1 MNQFSFIIFFIFFV
15 KFFLSIG
22 IYAQSVATLPLPAN
36 YKALSSAFLTSNNI
50 MICAKSPQA
59 SGSNGDVLYIYDL
72 SQKTSQHFNMS
83 CQYVG
88 QLSDSKFF
96 LADQTTYKFYSF
108 SSNQI
113 SVIQSYK
120 ISSSQSGIAFYKNV
134 NQEQIYLSFNNG
146 STFFGRADNL
156 YELRYCDQ
164 TPVSDIA
171 FNQYFLFTACG
182 SLLLTWDLR
191 NLSQQN
197 SKVISP
203 YSKYQTSSI
212 YFLYGLPTNGS
223 NMDIVICTSGLLITS
238 QTQVF
243 TMINGKYD
251 SSTLWTA
258 FNLLETT
265 SNLQQFGN
273 GIAYLSGS
281 TLKIQIGSFSYSS
294 VLKYSF
300 KNYQIQQQGNQIL
313 GIDQNQSQIYIYN
326 NFPTTI
332 QWKQCNPICLSCD
345 QTDQCTECYQ
355 SKYRVLK
362 NGTCV
367 CQKGYYQDQN
377 NNCVKCKSNCLE
389 CTSADVC
396 TVCDSS
402 LNRVLSSNDCLCQ
415 QGYYEDLPNLFCFQQ
430 GSCPANCLSCD
441 NQGKCISCNSTKHFV
456 LQNSI
461 CVCDTGYQL
470 NQSTQSC
477 DSVCQ
482 APCQSCIPGTNQ
494 CQTCMQNYYFLEGN
508 CVSNCPSQYYQNS
521 SSNTCDNCLVN
532 GCYICQSSASVCNQC
547 KQSYFYLSEVSC
559 QLNCPKG
566 YYENIN
572 EYKCEQCKVKGCNYC
587 KESINTCDQCQNGL
601 YLLKDQ
607 CLSQCPSGFVV
618 QTQNEVQICQDEL
631 IYYDAYQEKDNQI
644 NINFQ
649 SSGNIDINL
658 LYQNLNINIPD
669 ISYSINKQIT
679 NSTSILAIIILSKEI
694 NQVLPSNVTF
704 SDSQNLN
711 LAYSSKQIQLKL
723 VNQLSGSNKIAAEA
737 ISSTAQVTSKV
748 TQAAIIPLQ
757 LSGNFRFI
765 ASLVD
770 ISQIIYIMYFLQ
782 IDIPL
787 NLQGFFEG
795 LEEVKVPFVNFFGQ
809 LQKNNK
815 IVYNSPQKFEEQD
828 IQGFFLDNF
837 GDNMS
842 YALLIIAIHLLLK
855 FIIRNIILRRY
866 EESLSK
872 ISRSVLNPKFYLD
885 LLWSMFQELS
895 IAVFLQIQVLQKV
908 EYVEE
913 VINYLF
919 FGIGFIAI
927 FIPFVLMYLIR
938 NKKYD
943 WITEPLSEEVNNKSY
958 IIFLYIRKMYIVMS
972 ITLVQNAPLAQIILI
987 ALYHI
992 ATLVFIYKINPYKE
1006 KSDNVRHFMQTFL
1019 FLLSTLLLIF
1029 FLQNNPQNNKSIG
1042 FGWLVISTFACIILI
1057 DFIFFLKETLKSVIE
1072 NLKKLKEKLSSII
1085 DSYKEKKNSKLEAMQ
1100 ISETYIGNSD
1110 NKQKNLPEI
1119 QINGQKALNVKTN
1132 KYNFL
1137 SNVNAKNNNNNNTG
1151 AGSDEHSPISIQ
1163 QQGITQVKP
1172 TITTSGKLSS
1182 NDLNIEIDSSTHT
1195 KELNI
1200 DEVISSIKIPSKEY
1214 QKSNFLSLANSQQK
1228 LTYSTQ
1234 QLNTNTNETYTPQS
1248 TQSNLQKKSNLR
1260 HSKDSQTSNRDKKQ

>member
-1 MNQFSFIIFFIFFV
+1 MNPFSFTIYFIFFTTY
-15 KFFLSIG
+15 FLSIG

-36 YKALSSAFLTSNNI
+36 NKALSSAFLTQNKI

-59 SGSNGDVLYIYDL
+59 SSSNGDVLY
-72 SQKTSQHFNMS
+72 
-83 CQYVG
+83 
-88 QLSDSKFF
+88 
-96 LADQTTYKFYSF
+96 
-108 SSNQI
+108 
-113 SVIQSYK
+113 
-120 ISSSQSGIAFYKNV
+120 
-134 NQEQIYLSFNNG
+134 
-146 STFFGRADNL
+146 
-156 YELRYCDQ
+156 
-164 TPVSDIA
+164 
-171 FNQYFLFTACG
+171 
-182 SLLLTWDLR
+182 TWDLR

-197 SKVISP
+197 SKVITP
-203 YSKYQTSSI
+203 YSTYQTSSI
-212 YFLYGLPTNGS
+212 YFLYGQPTNGS
-223 NMDIVICTSGLLITS
+223 NMNIVICTSGLLTTS
-238 QTQVF
+238 QTQIF

-251 SSTLWTA
+251 SSSQWID
-258 FNLLETT
+258 FKLLQIT

-273 GIAYLSGS
+273 V
-281 TLKIQIGSFSYSS
+281 YS
-294 VLKYSF
+294 
-300 KNYQIQQQGNQIL
+300 
-313 GIDQNQSQIYIYN
+313 

-332 QWKQCNPICLSCD
+332 QWKQCNPICLTCD

-415 QGYYEDLPNLFCFQQ
+415 QGYYEDLPNLFCFQK

-441 NQGKCISCNSTKHFV
+441 TQGKCISCDSTKHFV
-456 LQNSI
+456 LQNSV
-461 CVCDTGYQL
+461 CFCDTGYQL

-521 SSNTCDNCLVN
+521 SSNTCDNCQVN

-547 KQSYFYLSEVSC
+547 KQSYFYLNEISC
-559 QLNCPKG
+559 QLSCPSG
-566 YYENIN
+566 YYENTN
-572 EYKCEQCKVKGCNYC
+572 EYKCEQCKVKGCNSC

-618 QTQNEVQICQDEL
+618 QTQKEVQICQDEL

-723 VNQLSGSNKIAAEA
+723 VNQLSGQNKIAAEA

-787 NLQGFFEG
+787 NLQGLYEG
-795 LEEVKVPFVNFFGQ
+795 LKEVKVPFVNFFSQ

-837 GDNMS
+837 GGNMS
-842 YALLIIAIHLLLK
+842 YALLIIGIHLFVKFLIINVILK
-855 FIIRNIILRRY
+855 RY
-866 EESLSK
+866 EQSLSQVTG
-872 ISRSVLNPKFYLD
+872 SVLNPKFYLN

-913 VINYLF
+913 VINYIF

-958 IIFLYIRKMYIVMS
+958 IIFLYIRKMYIVMA
-972 ITLVQNAPLAQIILI
+972 ITLVQNVPLAQIILI

-1029 FLQNNPQNNKSIG
+1029 FLQNNPQNNKSIE
-1042 FGWLVISTFACIILI
+1042 FGWFVMSTFACIILI

-1072 NLKKLKEKLSSII
+1072 KLKKLKEKLSSII

-1100 ISETYIGNSD
+1100 ISETYIGSSD
-1110 NKQKNLPEI
+1110 KKQKNLPEI
-1119 QINGQKALNVKTN
+1119 QINGQKTSIVKIN
-1132 KYNFL
+1132 RYNFL
-1137 SNVNAKNNNNNNTG
+1137 SDVNAKNNNMNNNTG
-1151 AGSDEHSPISIQ
+1151 ECQNEHSPISIQ
-1163 QQGITQVKP
+1163 QQGVTEVKP
-1172 TITTSGKLSS
+1172 TTTTSEKLSS
-1182 NDLNIEIDSSTHT
+1182 NHINIQIDSSSHI

-1214 QKSNFLSLANSQQK
+1214 QKSSFLSLTNLQQK
-1228 LTYSTQ
+1228 STCSTQ

-1248 TQSNLQKKSNLR
+1248 TQYSIQRKNTLKHIR
-1260 HSKDSQTSNRDKKQ
+1260 CCQTSNPVNKQ